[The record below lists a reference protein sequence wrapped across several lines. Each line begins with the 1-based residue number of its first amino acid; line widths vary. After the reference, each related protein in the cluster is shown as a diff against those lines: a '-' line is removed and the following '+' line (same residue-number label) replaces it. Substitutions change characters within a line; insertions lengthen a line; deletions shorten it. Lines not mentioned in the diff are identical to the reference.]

1 MNREEAFAQ
10 LQSEYSERRLDA
22 ARALERLALPQDD
35 AKIRTVLAKEQNAW
49 VQRAL
54 QDALETANLARP
66 EPIEIEVI
74 EDDPVA
80 RKMYL
85 DAVRQM
91 SDRLVHELRSIL
103 GVIEYR
109 AENEFPT
116 FDASATKKHL
126 ERMRHCLSAVDQLS
140 RASVMAHSEDLVLH
154 DIIYEETES
163 CKDERGYGRVHLS
176 GDAELIAR
184 GDPALIRMIVR
195 NAVVNAL
202 DVSHERD
209 LPITVSWGAS
219 DRDYWITVL
228 DQAGQLP
235 DSVQHL
241 FEFGVTT
248 KPGHIGAGLALIQQA
263 VVALG
268 GTVSLAVNPDGTTRL
283 RAQWS
288 RPRSTLE

>member
-1 MNREEAFAQ
+1 MNREDAFEL

-35 AKIRTVLAKEQNAW
+35 AKIRTHLSDEQNVW
-49 VQRAL
+49 VRRAL
-54 QDALETANLARP
+54 QDALITANLAPR
-66 EPIEIEVI
+66 PIELEVI

-91 SDRLVHELRSIL
+91 SDRVVHELRSIL

-109 AENEFPT
+109 AESEFSN
-116 FDASATKKHL
+116 FDGSTTKKHL
-126 ERMRHCLSAVDQLS
+126 ERMRLCLSAIDQLS
-140 RASVMAHSEDLVLH
+140 RASVMANSEDLILH
-154 DIIYEETES
+154 GIIFEEAES
-163 CKDERGYGRVHLS
+163 CKEDRGYGAVHLI
-176 GDAELIAR
+176 GDDSLVAR

-195 NAVVNAL
+195 NAVANAL
-202 DVSHERD
+202 DVSRDRD
-209 LPITVSWGAS
+209 LPVTVSWGAS
-219 DRDYWITVL
+219 DRDYWIAVL

-235 DSVQHL
+235 QSVQHL

-263 VVALG
+263 AIALG
-268 GTVSLAVNPDGTTRL
+268 GSVSLMVSADGTTRL
-283 RAQWS
+283 GAQWP
-288 RPRSTLE
+288 RPRSTLA